1 MKKEERGWRMTFKEA
16 REGGARKNDRQA
28 EENKEA
34 TEERKRGRKDDGG
47 TKGTNKGEQC
57 RKKREATR

>member
-1 MKKEERGWRMTFKEA
+1 MTFKEA

-34 TEERKRGRKDDGG
+34 TGERKRGRKDDGG

-57 RKKREATR
+57 RRKREATR